1 MEVEIIEKKD
11 NKFFEREEYK
21 ANVVFEKATPSRE
34 EIKNNL
40 ITRIGKQPELFVIKK
55 MKQHACEKKIYVE
68 FYVYKDVLAMKKIEP
83 LYVLKRNKI
92 INEEEKKH

>member
-40 ITRIGKQPELFVIKK
+40 ITR
-55 MKQHACEKKIYVE
+55 
-68 FYVYKDVLAMKKIEP
+68 MKKAR
-83 LYVLKRNKI
+83 VGCNKKD
-92 INEEEKKH
+92 EAACL

>member
-11 NKFFEREEYK
+11 NIFFEREEYK
-21 ANVVFEKATPSRE
+21 ATVVFEKATPSRE

-40 ITRIGKQPELFVIKK
+40 ITKIGKPPELLIIKK

-68 FYVYKDVLAMKKIEP
+68 FYVYKDVLTMKKIEP

-92 INEEEKKH
+92 IAEENKKN